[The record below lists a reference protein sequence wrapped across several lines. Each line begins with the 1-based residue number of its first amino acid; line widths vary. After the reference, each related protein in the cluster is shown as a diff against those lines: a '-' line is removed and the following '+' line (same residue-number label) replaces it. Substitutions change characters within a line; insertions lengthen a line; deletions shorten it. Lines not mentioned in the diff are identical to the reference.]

1 MRRESLAY
9 CEGRLQQDCV
19 SVWGGG
25 EIRRKKGLIVK
36 FNEEEQY
43 LSRENFREP
52 LQLSGKQ
59 INTQLGEK
67 KSRRKSDEEKV
78 NVMCL
83 VSIMGVA
90 YHNQQIS

>member
-1 MRRESLAY
+1 MRRESVAY

-43 LSRENFREP
+43 LSRENFREL

-59 INTQLGEK
+59 INTQLGENNQGERVMK
-67 KSRRKSDEEKV
+67 KK
-78 NVMCL
+78 
-83 VSIMGVA
+83 
-90 YHNQQIS
+90 